1 MSFCSDGHTIAIGA
15 SNSGA
20 ILVYDLRKSSKEVH
34 KLCSGHTQ
42 TINSLNFANKMQVP
56 KNSRSSGAVRESTT
70 NVQNNQSDQKEETKQ
85 FKSMN
90 QIKAEAKALAE

>member
-1 MSFCSDGHTIAIGA
+1 
-15 SNSGA
+15 
-20 ILVYDLRKSSKEVH
+20 
-34 KLCSGHTQ
+34 
-42 TINSLNFANKMQVP
+42 MQVP